1 MILHYLVVVGICLVS
16 PSWGSMSRKEF
27 EKNIEPLCFKL
38 DDEGKDLING
48 QINPLPQT
56 LENFIALA
64 EKFEVANP
72 NIGLKNELFY
82 FLRNFIYDNI
92 EFSQL
97 GDIVRWEPKEA
108 KLEDLKTLWE
118 SDENE
123 RTRTPDGIDPFT
135 EGEKCSLFYMLSHSI
150 IRTKRNNNVQRI
162 MILNNYTRTSGR
174 YFSLDDQYPIEI
186 GVVAVRGTNVAVSLG
201 RVLRGLYVG
210 LKENRQRDIDD
221 FPRILEKEYP
231 VQSKILDPLYT
242 LTMAEVISLSSW
254 RAEYGSRE
262 KLAQDGFWASA
273 PIGSDLETK
282 DVCPMIYRLKNGTT
296 SAYSSSSL
304 RGAADGLI
312 LGKIIH
318 LINRENRNAKLS
330 QILRMYYSKGG
341 ILEKDVDL
349 GSVWASFCN
358 RENILFPLEQT
369 LKEQI
374 LLYQLLVANGN
385 KNIDNNVDF
394 AWKSYQEQK
403 TSVFRT
409 YNQALND
416 YCIKEIAIDKP
427 ENLPKE
433 TPLDVIAILDTSN
446 EDEHLKRQQLILGYF
461 AKELDLRYSGSRMT
475 ILTDEKIPSSAASAS
490 GTVVL
495 RPIITDTYSSA
506 CAACAV
512 TQISGDDT
520 YASAPEDEVILAIDQ
535 YLQAKKDNETAHS
548 GVNGK
553 VIIYFNFEGE
563 DYQTR
568 PTSQRARVEQNLRN
582 LFLRHKD
589 VFIYALGRSPEL
601 VKKYARGDDAFVMS
615 AVDEAEDKVAS
626 NLLLKIL
633 TVPAILQYSNCATG
647 KDEKSSIHEDF
658 ITPNTVQHWSMP
670 AKYFYKSRSLKI
682 IFESISGPLRIC
694 HNRAT
699 VSPEL
704 ERNTCVDLGTGQK
717 KEFLHSNPC
726 ENSDEYSC
734 SPFNFAVLG
743 VNITESVRK
752 DACVNTNIDKQCRTL
767 DQIKF
772 KVSHENVRCSGS
784 SAIVATPIL
793 LVLGI
798 AALNFLSKKY

>member
-1 MILHYLVVVGICLVS
+1 M
-16 PSWGSMSRKEF
+16 
-27 EKNIEPLCFKL
+27 CFNL
-38 DDEGKDLING
+38 DEEGKFLVNG
-48 QINPLPQT
+48 QKNPLPQT

-64 EKFEVANP
+64 EKFEAANP

-82 FLRNFIYDNI
+82 FLRSFVYDNI
-92 EFSQL
+92 EYNSL
-97 GDIVRWEPKEA
+97 GDIVRWEPKET
-108 KLEDLKTLWE
+108 KLDELKTLWE
-118 SDENE
+118 PDDHE
-123 RTRTPDGIDPFT
+123 RARTPDGTDPFS
-135 EGEKCSLFYMLSHSI
+135 EEEKCSLFYMLTHSI
-150 IRTKRNNNVQRI
+150 IRSKRNTNVQRM

-174 YFSLDDQYPIEI
+174 YFNLDDQYPMEI
-186 GVVAVRGTNVAVSLG
+186 GVVAIRGTNVAVSLG

-210 LKENRQRDIDD
+210 IRENRQRDIGE
-221 FPRILEKEYP
+221 FPRIIEKEYNI
-231 VQSKILDPLYT
+231 QNKMLDPLYT

-254 RAEYGSRE
+254 RPEVGNRE

-296 SAYSSSSL
+296 SAYSASSL

-341 ILEKDVDL
+341 ILEKDEDL
-349 GSVWASFCN
+349 GQIWASFCN

-369 LKEQI
+369 LKDQI
-374 LLYQLLVANGN
+374 TLYHLLVANGN
-385 KNIDNNVDF
+385 KNIDQNVEYT
-394 AWKSYQEQK
+394 WKYYQEQK

-409 YNQALND
+409 YIQALND
-416 YCIKEIAIDKP
+416 YCTKEYAIDRP

-446 EDEHLKRQQLILGYF
+446 EEEHLKRQQLILGYF
-461 AKELDLRYSGSRMT
+461 AKGLDLRYSGSRMT
-475 ILTDEKIPSSAASAS
+475 ILTDEKIPSPAASAT
-490 GTVVL
+490 GAVNL
-495 RPIITDTYSSA
+495 RPIVTDTYSSA
-506 CAACAV
+506 CVACAV

-535 YLQAKKDNETAHS
+535 YLQAKKDNETTHN

-553 VIIYFNFEGE
+553 VVIYFNFDNE
-563 DYQTR
+563 DHQSR
-568 PTSQRARVEQNLRN
+568 PTSQRARVDQNLRN
-582 LFLRHKD
+582 LHLRHKD
-589 VFIYALGRSPEL
+589 VAIYALGRSNEL
-601 VKKYARGDDAFVMS
+601 VKKYAAGDEAFVMS
-615 AVDEAEDKVAS
+615 AVDEPEDKLAS
-626 NLLLKIL
+626 NLLDKVL
-633 TVPAILQYSNCATG
+633 TAPATLQYINCATG
-647 KDEKSSIHEDF
+647 KDEKSAIFEDF
-658 ITPNTVQHWSMP
+658 VTPNAIQHWSMP
-670 AKYFYKSRSLKI
+670 AKYFYKSGTLKI
-682 IFESISGPLRIC
+682 TFESVSGPLRVC

-699 VSPEL
+699 FSPEL
-704 ERNTCVDLGTGQK
+704 QRDSCVDIATGQK
-717 KEFLHSNPC
+717 KEFTHSNPC
-726 ENSDEYSC
+726 KNFDQYSC

-772 KVSHENVRCSGS
+772 KVSHTDVRCSGC

-793 LVLGI
+793 LLLGVV
-798 AALNFLSKKY
+798 ALNLLSKKY